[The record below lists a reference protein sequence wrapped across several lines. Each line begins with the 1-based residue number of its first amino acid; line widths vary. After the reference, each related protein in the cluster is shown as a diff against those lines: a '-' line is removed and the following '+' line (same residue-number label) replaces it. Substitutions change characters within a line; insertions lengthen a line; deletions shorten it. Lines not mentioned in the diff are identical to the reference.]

1 VRATVITHTLVGA
14 VRALG
19 ARVFCLAAA
28 SDAQVVA
35 ATRLRAAVA
44 TAYDAAQPRVVE
56 ASEDGSL
63 LRGEV
68 MARWQEFVGTGELMR
83 SLEARIGRVRDRVT
97 AAVQGKPRQPAV
109 GDELVQALESG
120 VASLVRAAADEAAES
135 TVARWERE
143 PAGRA
148 LLGAEELRRSSPTLA
163 AATERAVRE
172 WQQGVLDL
180 VREQGQGKRAT
191 ARYLAFGVNGL
202 GLLVMVLVFAH
213 TGGLTGGELVVSGG
227 ASALSQ
233 KILEAVLG
241 DQAVR
246 TLAATARTDLHRR
259 VAALLDAERARYTA
273 VLDGVPVDEA
283 VGPALRAAVQDVED
297 APERSDQ

>member
-1 VRATVITHTLVGA
+1 
-14 VRALG
+14 
-19 ARVFCLAAA
+19 
-28 SDAQVVA
+28 VA
-35 ATRLRAAVA
+35 ARLGQAVTA
-44 TAYDAAQPRVVE
+44 AYDAAQERVE
-56 ASEDGSL
+56 TASEDGSL

-109 GDELVQALESG
+109 AEELTQALETG
-120 VASLVRAAADEAAES
+120 VESLVRAAADEAAES
-135 TVARWERE
+135 TAAAWDRE

-148 LLGAEELRRSSPTLA
+148 LLGDGDLRRSSPTLA

-172 WQQGVLDL
+172 WQGFVLEL

-202 GLLVMVLVFAH
+202 GLMVMVLVFAH

-233 KILEAVLG
+233 KVLEAVLG

-246 TLAATARTDLHRR
+246 TLAATARADLHHR
-259 VAALLDAERARYTA
+259 VEALLDGERARYTA
-273 VLDGVPVDEA
+273 LLDGVRLDES

-297 APERSDQ
+297 AR